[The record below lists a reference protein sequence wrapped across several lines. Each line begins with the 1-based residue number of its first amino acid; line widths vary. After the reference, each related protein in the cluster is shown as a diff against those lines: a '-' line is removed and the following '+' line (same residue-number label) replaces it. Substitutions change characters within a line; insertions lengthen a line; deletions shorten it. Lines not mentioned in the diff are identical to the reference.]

1 MADERLKRRAE
12 KKADQEKRQKEA
24 DQIMLE
30 NRTTL
35 EAILI
40 AAMKDSG
47 KSIYAIAR
55 QSGVSDGQLS
65 RFLRGERT
73 LSMESLDKLCTA
85 LNLTLARK
93 TGTYG

>member
-1 MADERLKRRAE
+1 MADERIKRRAE

-40 AAMKDSG
+40 AAMRDSG
-47 KSIYAIAR
+47 KSVYAIAR

-65 RFLRGERT
+65 RFLRGERM

-85 LNLTLARK
+85 LNLTLAPK